1 MKLELKNKA
10 LASFKDVLEVIIAD
24 LKEANEVL
32 VPELVVVIKSIQEFT
47 TDEKVKNIIG
57 EILVVVNAAQSI
69 TPDVIQL
76 LTDLEALLK

>member
-10 LASFKDVLEVIIAD
+10 LSSFKDVLAIIIAD

-32 VPELVVVIKSIQEFT
+32 VPELVVVIKSIQAFT
-47 TDEKVKNIIG
+47 TDEKVKKIID

>member
-10 LASFKDVLEVIIAD
+10 LSSFKDVLAIIIAD

-47 TDEKVKNIIG
+47 TDEKIKSII
-57 EILVVVNAAQSI
+57 EEVLIAVNAAQSI